1 MSDVVL
7 QSVVKRYE
15 AMVAVD
21 HVSLAIKEG
30 ELVALLGPSGCGKT
44 TTLRMIGGFIP
55 VTEGRIL
62 VGGRDVTALPPF
74 KRNMGFGFQNYALF
88 PHMSVAENVAFGLEM
103 RKVAK
108 AEREARV
115 KAALDRVRLGHLAA
129 RLPKQLS
136 GGQQQRVA
144 LARAL
149 VIEPD
154 VLLLDEPL
162 SNLDAQLRAE
172 MKDEI
177 REIQRSLGIT
187 TIFVTH
193 DQDEALSVADRV
205 VVMQAGRI
213 EQDGTPDTVF
223 ETPRSHFVAQFMG
236 VTNLFKGETTADGRF
251 RLGGGEVI
259 AVPPPPVPGAAL
271 AFALRPERIAL
282 DSVAGE
288 ASEAANRLD
297 VEIEAATYR
306 GLVIDYRLKTATGL
320 TLIARQP
327 APAVGGPPALQKGQR
342 VTAHWQAQ
350 AGVLVP
356 V

>member
-7 QSVVKRYE
+7 ECIVKRYE

-21 HVSLAIKEG
+21 AVSLSIREG
-30 ELVALLGPSGCGKT
+30 ELVCLLGPSGCGKT

-62 VGGRDVTALPPF
+62 VGGKDVTALPPF

-88 PHMSVAENVAFGLEM
+88 PHMSVAQNVAFGLEM
-103 RKVAK
+103 RKVSR
-108 AEREARV
+108 AETERRV
-115 KAALDRVRLGHLAA
+115 HQALDRVKLRHLAD

-162 SNLDAQLRAE
+162 SNLDAQLRQE
-172 MKDEI
+172 MKSEI

-205 VVMQAGRI
+205 VVMRAGRI
-213 EQDGTPDTVF
+213 EQDGSPDAVF
-223 ETPRSHFVAQFMG
+223 ETPHSHFVAEFMG
-236 VTNLFKGETTADGRF
+236 VTNLFTGESAGPGRF
-251 RLGGGEVI
+251 RMASGDII
-259 AVPPPPVPGAAL
+259 AVRPPVASAAAH
-271 AFALRPERIAL
+271 AFALRPERIEL
-282 DSVAGE
+282 SVGE
-288 ASEAANRLD
+288 GDGENRLPARID
-297 VEIEAATYR
+297 SATYR
-306 GLVIDYRLKTATGL
+306 GLVIDYRVTTLSGL
-320 TLIARQP
+320 TLIARRP
-327 APAVGGPPALQKGQR
+327 APAVGGPQALPVGAQVH
-342 VTAHWQAQ
+342 VTWAPE

-356 V
+356 M